1 MSLHSNLLSRHKRL
15 NSGQS
20 DSKLAEF
27 RKRLE
32 TPSDNIKFQASD
44 SWGKFRNSVRE
55 QKRTLNAQRNS
66 SLERILSQSPS
77 RMKTASSPIGTLL
90 KSDLGKELL
99 SGRNNGLGT
108 KETPSK
114 ADPFKWLDQATKNQ
128 RSLQNVIPLALLREA
143 NSVLQRSDEQFPRL
157 YQSELTRF
165 CQLVLKRTR

>member
-32 TPSDNIKFQASD
+32 TPCNSAKFQASD

-77 RMKTASSPIGTLL
+77 RTKTNSSPIRTLL
-90 KSDLGKELL
+90 KSGLGKDLL
-99 SGRNNGLGT
+99 SGRNNGLGM
-108 KETPSK
+108 KDTPNK
-114 ADPFKWLDQATKNQ
+114 ADPFKWLDQTTNQ
-128 RSLQNVIPLALLREA
+128 RSLQDIIPLALLREA
-143 NSVLQRSDEQFPRL
+143 SSILQRGDEHFPRL

-165 CQLVLKRTR
+165 CQLALKKSH